1 MNNTIVT
8 KRNASSYRSI
18 KTEIRISDT
27 EGRGLFA
34 KDPIRKGE
42 IVSVRGGHI
51 ISRQMEKKIKKP
63 DGYWG
68 YPIADEFVLAPINT
82 QEVED
87 VMMFLNHSCEPNV
100 GILGQ
105 IIFVAMRSI
114 DSGEELTIDYAM
126 FGANKE
132 PMRCNCRY
140 TDCRGLITDSVW
152 KIKKLQVKYRGYFSS
167 YIQLKINSM
176 SAKIRTVNL

>member
-1 MNNTIVT
+1 MNKPEVT
-8 KRNASSYRSI
+8 KRNAASYRSI
-18 KTEIRISDT
+18 NTEIRKSVT

-34 KDPIRKGE
+34 KKPIGKGE

-51 ISRQMEKKIKKP
+51 IPRQMENEIEKP

-68 YPIADEFVLAPINT
+68 YPIADEFVLAPLDT

-105 IIFVAMRSI
+105 IIFVAMRNI
-114 DSGEELTIDYAM
+114 DRGEELTIDYAM

-132 PMRCNCRY
+132 PMQCNCKSSN
-140 TDCRGLITDSVW
+140 CRGLITDSDW
-152 KIKKLQVKYRGYFSS
+152 RIKKLQVKYEGYFSS
-167 YIQLKINSM
+167 YIQLKIND
-176 SAKIRTVNL
+176 I

>member
-1 MNNTIVT
+1 MNNTKVT
-8 KRNASSYRSI
+8 KRNALSYRSV

-34 KDPIRKGE
+34 KKQIRKGE

-51 ISRQMEKKIKKP
+51 ITLQMEEKIKKP

-68 YPIADEFVLAPINT
+68 YPIADEFVLVPLNI
-82 QEVED
+82 QEVES

-105 IIFVAMRSI
+105 IIFVAMRDI
-114 DSGEELTIDYAM
+114 DSDEELTIDYAM
-126 FGANKE
+126 FGANKQ
-132 PMRCNCRY
+132 PM
-140 TDCRGLITDSVW
+140 
-152 KIKKLQVKYRGYFSS
+152 
-167 YIQLKINSM
+167 
-176 SAKIRTVNL
+176 

>member
-1 MNNTIVT
+1 MKIKEFP

-18 KTEIRISDT
+18 KTEIRISNT

-34 KDPIRKGE
+34 KESIRKGE

-51 ISRQMEKKIKKP
+51 ITRQMEENVNKL
-63 DGYWG
+63 DEYWG
-68 YPIADEFVLAPINT
+68 YPIADDFVLAPLNT

-105 IIFVAMRSI
+105 IIFVVMRDI

-132 PMRCNCRY
+132 PMQCNCRSSN
-140 TDCRGLITDSVW
+140 CRRLITDSDW
-152 KIKKLQVKYRGYFSS
+152 KITKLQEKYRDTFLRIY
-167 YIQLKINSM
+167 N
-176 SAKIRTVNL
+176 

>member
-1 MNNTIVT
+1 MDSKRDTE
-8 KRNASSYRSI
+8 RNASSYRSI
-18 KTEIRISDT
+18 KTEIRHSDT

-34 KDPIRKGE
+34 KEQIRKGE

-51 ISRQMEKKIKKP
+51 ITRQMEKKIKKP

-68 YPIADEFVLAPINT
+68 YPIADEFVLAPLNT

-87 VMMFLNHSCEPNV
+87 VMMFLNHSCDPNV

-105 IIFVAMRSI
+105 IIFVAIRNI
-114 DSGEELTIDYAM
+114 DSGEELTIDYVM

-132 PMRCNCRY
+132 PMRCNCRSSN
-140 TDCRGLITDSVW
+140 CRGLITASDW
-152 KIKKLQVKYRGYFSS
+152 KIKKLQEKYRGYFSS
-167 YIQLKINSM
+167 YIQLKINDE
-176 SAKIRTVNL
+176 

>member
-1 MNNTIVT
+1 MNNTKGT

-34 KDPIRKGE
+34 KKFIHKGE

-51 ISRQMEKKIKKP
+51 ITRQMEKEIIKP

-68 YPIADEFVLAPINT
+68 YPIADELVLGPLNT
-82 QEVED
+82 QEVES

-105 IIFVAMRSI
+105 IIFVAMRNI
-114 DSGEELTIDYAM
+114 DSGEEMTIDYAM
-126 FGANKE
+126 FGADKE
-132 PMRCNCRY
+132 PMKCNCRSSN
-140 TDCRGLITDSVW
+140 CRGLITDSDW
-152 KIKKLQVKYRGYFSS
+152 KIKKLQMKYRGYFSS
-167 YIQLKINSM
+167 YIQLKIND
-176 SAKIRTVNL
+176 I